1 MIKPIYSPS
10 QDRYEKIFYRKCGD
24 SGLKLP
30 ILSLGMWHNFGNHD
44 SFENATEIATT
55 AFDNGITHFDLAN
68 NYGPPYG
75 SAEENFGRILKQN
88 FLPYRDELLI
98 SSKAGYDM
106 WPGPYGIGGSRKYI
120 ISSCDQS
127 LKRMGLEYVDIFYSH
142 RFDPETP
149 LEETVLALD
158 QLVKSGKALY
168 IGISRYDPDQT
179 EKAVQLFKELKTPF
193 IIHQCRYSLLDRSP
207 EEGVFDKLAEHKKGA
222 IVFSPLAQGMLTN
235 KYLNGIPEKSR
246 MANENKIHLNKE
258 QLTDNVLYKVKALNE
273 MAVSRGQT
281 LAQMSLAWLVRNES
295 VTSVLVGA
303 SRKEQLLDSIGCLNN
318 IEFSSEEL
326 NKIDQIVL

>member
-30 ILSLGMWHNFGNHD
+30 IISLGMWHNFGNMD
-44 SFENATEIATT
+44 NFENATEIATT

-106 WPGPYGIGGSRKYI
+106 WPGPYGINSSRKHI

-142 RFDPETP
+142 RFDADTP

-168 IGISRYDPDQT
+168 IGISRYEPDQT
-179 EKAVQLFKELKTPF
+179 EKAVQLFKELRTPF
-193 IIHQCRYSLLDRSP
+193 VIHQCRYSLLDRSP
-207 EEGVFDKLAEHKKGA
+207 EDGIFDKLKEHKKGA

-246 MANENKIHLNKE
+246 MANSSKVHLNKE
-258 QLTDNVLYKVKALNE
+258 HLTDEVIHKVKALNE
-273 MAVSRGQT
+273 IAMNRNQS

-295 VTSVLVGA
+295 VTSVLIG
-303 SRKEQLLDSIGCLNN
+303 SSSKKQLLDSIGCLDN
-318 IEFSSEEL
+318 IEFSAEEL
-326 NKIDQIVL
+326 RQIDKIVE